1 MPILPFIGWLGSAIT
16 WFAGLIA
23 AVVTWAV
30 GYFAAMATKK
40 AALSFVYVSLFIGL
54 IFVSIVSI
62 NMIITPL
69 LGPAQK
75 IGGALF
81 IGLSY
86 VIPPIMDTAIGA
98 MVSARITVWI
108 FKVHLK
114 ILDMVSQS

>member
-1 MPILPFIGWLGSAIT
+1 MHILALLAWLGSALVWI
-16 WFAGLIA
+16 AGLIA
-23 AVVTWAV
+23 VAFSWAV

-40 AALSFVYVSLFIGL
+40 ALLSFVYVSLFISL
-54 IFVSIVSI
+54 IFVSIVTI

-98 MVSARITVWI
+98 MISARICVWI

-114 ILDMVSQS
+114 IIDMVSQS